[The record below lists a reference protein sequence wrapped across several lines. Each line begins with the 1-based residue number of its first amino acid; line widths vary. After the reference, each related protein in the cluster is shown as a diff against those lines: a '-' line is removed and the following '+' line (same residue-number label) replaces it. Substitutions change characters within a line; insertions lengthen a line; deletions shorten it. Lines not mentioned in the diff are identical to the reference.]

1 MRQVVRAALVVLVGI
16 VSCPDAGAQVLGTI
30 AGSATDA
37 SGGVLPGVT
46 VEVSSPALIEKVRSA
61 TTDSTGLY
69 RIVNLPPGT
78 YTVSFSLA
86 GFTTSRR
93 DGVEVSP
100 GFTATI
106 DSRMQPGNITETVQ
120 VTGESP
126 VVDVQSAAQRR
137 AVTDTQFKELPS
149 GGSWIQ
155 MAALTSAVRASNQD
169 VGGIL
174 GDQTGAQV
182 SAHGSREGDGVSMVD
197 GLRIGNMYLSS
208 NLTNMS
214 LSPLLFD
221 QVDVQLSGQSAET
234 GTNGVIMN
242 AVPKAGGN
250 QFAGTLLING
260 TWPGMQGDNLS
271 DRLREF
277 GATSSTKL
285 KTLYDIN
292 GALGGPIKQNKLW
305 FYITSRYFTNEY
317 YIAGR
322 FYAADPAAA
331 VFQSSD
337 RQAYGGTYTYDNNGR
352 VTWAINDKQKLS
364 SWYAYQYKVDPHWL
378 IQVFNTAPEAVRVTR
393 WHTQL
398 STTKWTYV
406 RTNNLLFEAGL
417 AAGAS
422 PDTIKT
428 DLDLTGGPVTFPLTS
443 TTRTALV
450 EQATNFNYRAPT
462 NWDWDDRLPSQTFN
476 GSMSYVTGSHNA
488 KFGVEMQRGHF
499 IRGDNN
505 DTTGGIWYTVAQG
518 TPRFVTI
525 QAPLSG
531 WQNNLNYNLGI
542 FAQDQWTLNRLT
554 LSGGVRLDFL
564 NESTEAFTASPH
576 QWLPN
581 RHDSYPAVENV
592 PNWKDVNPRIAAAYD
607 LFGNGKTAIKASASR
622 SVEQDSIRFAQM
634 NNPAVTLLTSTARVW
649 EDNGNFVPDCILESG
664 AAQDNRATGGD
675 LCGAWQTPGFGS
687 AAPATRYDS
696 AIMQGWGER
705 PWNWEFSV
713 GVQHEVVP
721 RVSASIGYFR
731 RIQGNF
737 YVMDNE
743 AYGPND
749 FTEFSVIAP
758 NNSLLPDSGGYSLGG
773 FFDQVEVRTP
783 QNVIKDASQFGKQK
797 GHWNGF
803 DVSVDARLRNNLYVQ
818 GGAGIGKSMS
828 DVCEI
833 VDDVPESLF
842 FAFPPAGQAIQPG
855 IQGTVRDQN
864 GAVQGVGGAPGP
876 NGGTWTSRL
885 HCHQETPW
893 QAQYKA
899 LASYV
904 LPWYDIRVSGTW
916 QSIIGPQI
924 AGFTTY
930 SEAAND
936 TTTFSR
942 ANLTTLGR
950 PLAYNASVLNVV
962 EPGTAW
968 GDRLN
973 QIDLRFTKVMAL
985 PVGRV
990 DLNFDLYNAFNSD
1003 ARTIPLNSV
1012 GPVGVP
1018 FGYGYPLQVI
1028 PPRFAKLS
1036 ARWDF

>member
-1 MRQVVRAALVVLVGI
+1 MRAALAMLVVTVF
-16 VSCPDAGAQVLGTI
+16 CPDAAAQVLGTI
-30 AGSATDA
+30 AGSAKDA

-61 TTDSTGLY
+61 TTDSSGLY

-78 YTVSFSLA
+78 YTVTFSLT

-93 DGVEVSP
+93 EGVEISP
-100 GFTATI
+100 GFTASI
-106 DSRMQPGNITETVQ
+106 DSEMRPGNVKETVE

-169 VGGIL
+169 VGGVL

-250 QFAGTLLING
+250 RFAGTMLVNG
-260 TWPGMQGDNLS
+260 TWPGMQGDNLT
-271 DRLREF
+271 DRLQAF

-285 KTLYDIN
+285 KTLYDVN
-292 GALGGPIKQNKLW
+292 GALGGPIKQDKLW
-305 FYITSRYFTNEY
+305 FYLTSRYFKNEY

-322 FYAADPAAA
+322 FYAVDPAA
-331 VFQSSD
+331 VIRQNSD
-337 RQAYGGTYTYDNNGR
+337 QQAYGGTYTYDNNGR

-364 SWYAYQYKVDPHWL
+364 SWYAFQYKVDPHWL
-378 IQVFNTAPEAVRVTR
+378 IQVFNVSPEAVRVTT

-406 RTNNLLFEAGL
+406 RTNNLLFEAGF
-417 AAGAS
+417 AAGGS

-428 DLDLTGGPVTFPLTS
+428 DLELTGGAITFPLTS

-488 KFGVEMQRGHF
+488 KVGFELQRGHF
-499 IRGDNN
+499 LRGDNN

-518 TPRFVTI
+518 TPQFVTI

-564 NESTEAFTASPH
+564 NESTEPFTAAPH

-581 RHDSYPAVENV
+581 RHDSYAAVENV

-607 LFGNGKTAIKASASR
+607 VFGNGKTAIKASASR
-622 SVEQDSIRFAQM
+622 GVEQDSIRYGQM

-649 EDNGNFVPDCILESG
+649 TDNGNFVPDCNLENG
-664 AAQDNRATGGD
+664 TVQDNRATGGD

-687 AAPATRYDS
+687 AAPATRYDP

-713 GVQHEVVP
+713 GVQHEIVP

-758 NNSLLPDSGGYSLGG
+758 GNSLLPDSGGYTLGG
-773 FFDQVEVRTP
+773 FLDQVEVRQP
-783 QNVIKDASQFGKQK
+783 QNVIKGASQFGKQR
-797 GHWNGF
+797 GHWDGF

-818 GGAGIGKSMS
+818 GGAGIGKAMS

-833 VDDVPESLF
+833 ADDVPEVMF
-842 FAFPPAGQAIQPG
+842 FPFPPAGQAIQPG
-855 IQGTVRDQN
+855 IQATVRDQN

-885 HCHQETPW
+885 YCRQETPW
-893 QAQYKA
+893 QAQYKT
-899 LASYV
+899 LASYM
-904 LPWYDIRVSGTW
+904 LPWYGIRISGTW
-916 QSIIGPQI
+916 QSIIGPQL

-930 SEAAND
+930 SETANNA
-936 TTTFSR
+936 TTFSR
-942 ANLTTLGR
+942 ATMTTLGR
-950 PLAYNASVLNVV
+950 PLAYNASALNVI

-973 QIDLRFTKVMAL
+973 QFDLRFTKVVGM
-985 PVGRV
+985 PVGRL